1 MIKALIL
8 FYNSS
13 HWTAL
18 APSAMVSDQK
28 SLALT
33 KAHMYSDAISINSE
47 EKTLVV
53 GTGDRILTLV
63 VLQ

>member
-18 APSAMVSDQK
+18 APSAMLSDQK
-28 SLALT
+28 SLAFT

-47 EKTLVV
+47 E
-53 GTGDRILTLV
+53 
-63 VLQ
+63 